1 VSLLEAIWFRGKVRS
16 KMLRHDQ
23 VQNQNI
29 VPWHNLCE
37 ITWIY
42 QLLTEVGLKA
52 SVPAKLWCDNQAAL
66 LHLILFSMNELSTL
80 KLIVI
85 SSVRKYSKV

>member
-1 VSLLEAIWFRGKVRS
+1 MSC
-16 KMLRHDQ
+16 HDQ

-37 ITWIY
+37 IMWIY

-52 SVPAKLWCDNQAAL
+52 SVPAKLWCDNQTAL